1 MQPFELSKG
10 LTRTSLRQ
18 EFNVSLVS
26 ESPPKS
32 DFESESSRL
41 NEGLKSCR
49 AVMENYR
56 AMIVAQQPA
65 DNAFRTRRNVDFSSY
80 ASATESDSGT

>member
-1 MQPFELSKG
+1 LAS
-10 LTRTSLRQ
+10 
-18 EFNVSLVS
+18 N
-26 ESPPKS
+26 SPPKS

-56 AMIVAQQPA
+56 AMMSRKQPS
-65 DNAFRTRRNVDFSSY
+65 DRPSELEETVDPGSY
-80 ASATESDSGT
+80 ASATEAASGI

>member
-1 MQPFELSKG
+1 

-26 ESPPKS
+26 DSPPKS

-56 AMIVAQQPA
+56 AMMSRKQPSDHRSEPEA
-65 DNAFRTRRNVDFSSY
+65 TIDPSSY
-80 ASATESDSGT
+80 ASATESASGP

>member
-1 MQPFELSKG
+1 

-26 ESPPKS
+26 DSPPKS

-56 AMIVAQQPA
+56 AMMSRKQPSGHPSEPEE
-65 DNAFRTRRNVDFSSY
+65 TVDSNSY
-80 ASATESDSGT
+80 ASAMESASGT